1 MPAYKNKGFFIGLAV
16 FSILL
21 IMAFLNFIPESLSS
35 IDGTSFSI
43 KVKDVEKE
51 FFVNSKNAWIVLAIL
66 SLMAIWWATE
76 AIPVA
81 VTALIPLALFPI
93 LDIADF
99 STTAAPFANKN
110 IYLFLGGFILAL
122 GIESSGLH
130 KRLALKMIAIMGSS
144 GPKLIGS
151 FMLVAA
157 LVSMFVMN
165 TSTTLMLLPI
175 GIAVCSVVA
184 KTIPNISKQQQK
196 FFDISLMLGIA
207 YAATIGGMSTTIGT
221 APNLVFV
228 AYMKETWSIEISLFE
243 WMKIG
248 LPVAA
253 VMLISTWIILTKF
266 IFPTTFISSDETKIK
281 LQEMYDELGPLS
293 KDEIKVS
300 ILFSLAVIFWI
311 SSKPIR
317 DNLGIGLE
325 DAGVAII
332 AAILLF
338 MIPSSSK
345 NKNLLQWEATSKLP
359 WGLLLLFGGG
369 LSLGAQ
375 VSQTG
380 LGYWIGDGL
389 SILENVPTIV
399 LILAVAAMIIF
410 LTEMTSNV
418 ATTATFLPV
427 FASVAVGIGIAPMAL
442 TLPVCLA
449 ASCAFMLPV
458 ATPPNAIVYGSG
470 KFTIA
475 TMMKAGF
482 FLNLVGILV
491 VTLFVYYLSPLV
503 FQV

>member
-1 MPAYKNKGFFIGLAV
+1 MLTNNRGFFIGIFVFAIVLFVGLFGLIPQSLEALNGEEFLIKDQTYAV
-16 FSILL
+16 
-21 IMAFLNFIPESLSS
+21 SS
-35 IDGTSFSI
+35 YS
-43 KVKDVEKE
+43 
-51 FFVNSKNAWIVLAIL
+51 AWLVLAIL
-66 SLMAIWWATE
+66 LLMAIWWATE
-76 AIPVA
+76 AIPVP

-93 LDIADF
+93 FDITSFQQA
-99 STTAAPFANKN
+99 AAPFADKN

-130 KRLALKMIAIMGSS
+130 KRMALKMIILMGSN
-144 GPKLIGS
+144 GATLIGS

-175 GIAVCSVVA
+175 GLAVCTVVSQ
-184 KTIPNISKQQQK
+184 TIPNISSLQQRY
-196 FFDISLMLGIA
+196 FDTGLMLGIA
-207 YAATIGGMSTTIGT
+207 YAATIGGMSTIIGT
-221 APNLVFV
+221 APNIVFV
-228 AYMKETWSIEISLFE
+228 QFMNNQFGVDISFLD

-248 LPVAA
+248 VPVAT
-253 VMLISTWIILTKF
+253 VMLVFAWVILTKF
-266 IFPTTFISSDETKIK
+266 IFPTSFSSSPETKNK
-281 LQEMYDELGPLS
+281 LEQMYSELGPLS
-293 KDEIKVS
+293 RDEIKVS
-300 ILFSLAVIFWI
+300 ILFFFAVVFWMT
-311 SSKPIR
+311 SKAIR
-317 DNLGIGLE
+317 DGLGIELQ

-338 MIPSSSK
+338 MIPSENGK
-345 NKNLLQWEATSKLP
+345 EGLLKWEKTTKLP

-380 LGYWIGDGL
+380 LGLWIGEAL
-389 SILENVPTIV
+389 TILENVPSIV

-427 FASVAVGIGIAPMAL
+427 FAAVAIAIGIVPVAL
-442 TLPVCLA
+442 TIPVCLA

-482 FLNLVGILV
+482 ALNIVGIFV
-491 VTLFVYYLSPLV
+491 VTLFAYFLAPII
-503 FQV
+503 F